1 MHDVP
6 ALKESRLSAGLTQ
19 KQAAS
24 RLGLT
29 QPAI

>member
-1 MHDVP
+1 MHYVP